1 MNRETMLIAA
11 VVVCVIGTLYLY
23 RELKNTKNEVM
34 EVKAHSGQMAQYLSS
49 MAVYGNE
56 EDEDE
61 EEETETETEMETG
74 AKNEEKVKE
83 LAK

>member
-49 MAVYGNE
+49 MAVYGNA
-56 EDEDE
+56 EDE
-61 EEETETETEMETG
+61 EEEEEETEMETG
-74 AKNEEKVKE
+74 TKNEEKVKE